1 MLVEVEDEAT
11 GCTSFDFGLT
21 IGDIVSFRS
30 PPSHLFFS
38 SSNALRS
45 P

>member
-1 MLVEVEDEAT
+1 MLDEVEVDAI
-11 GCTSFDFGLT
+11 GGTSFDFGLT
-21 IGDIVSFRS
+21 IGDIISFRT